1 MSQYNIL
8 APEVRN
14 DPYPFYAALREEA
27 AAVQVDPFGLWM
39 VTRYEDVVDV
49 VKRTDEFSSTG
60 NQRTT
65 GGELFGGMTPPT
77 IITSDNPIHDRL
89 RSILH
94 KRFTPRRVENFQSRV
109 EDLTQGL
116 LGNIKQEREFDLVSD
131 FTIPLPVIVIAEMLG
146 IETDRFE
153 DFKIWSNA
161 LMLLMNGA
169 QGDEEQAL
177 RVHMGEFAQYLMG
190 MADHRRSHP
199 SEDLIGTLV
208 EAEKQPG
215 LISAPEVLGYCVL
228 LLAAGNETTT
238 NLIGGMTLA
247 LLEHPEQL
255 SLLRSRPD
263 LIDNAIEEGLRYCS
277 PVQGLFRK
285 ATCDARVG
293 DVTIPKGSEV
303 MVCYAAANRDPNR
316 FEHPDAFDIERNCKG
331 HVAFGLG
338 LHFCLGANLA
348 RREARVAIERLLPIL
363 ENVEPTF
370 DQVEWVDSWFLRGP
384 KTLPFRRIARAAA

>member
-1 MSQYNIL
+1 MSQYDIL
-8 APEVRN
+8 APDVRN
-14 DPYPFYAALREEA
+14 DPYPFYARLRDEA
-27 AAVQVDPFGLWM
+27 AAVQVDPLGLYL
-39 VTRYEDVVDV
+39 VTRYDDVVDV
-49 VKRTDEFSSTG
+49 LKRTDEFSSTG

-65 GGELFGGMTPPT
+65 GGELFGGMTPAT
-77 IITSDNPIHDRL
+77 IITSDNPTHNRL

-94 KRFTPRRVENFQSRV
+94 KRFTPRRVASLQTRV

-116 LGNIKQEREFDLVSD
+116 LANIRQENEFDLVTD

-146 IETDRFE
+146 IESERFE
-153 DFKIWSNA
+153 DFKLWSNA

-169 QGDEEQAL
+169 KGEKEGEL
-177 RVHMGEFAQYLMG
+177 RVVMGEFAQYLMG

-199 SEDLIGTLV
+199 AEDLIGTLV
-208 EAEKQPG
+208 EAEKQPD

-247 LLEHPEQL
+247 LLQNPDQL
-255 SLLRSRPD
+255 ALLRSRPD
-263 LIDNAIEEGLRYCS
+263 LLENAVEEGLRYCS

-285 ATCDARVG
+285 TTCDTYVD
-293 DVTIPKGSEV
+293 DVAIPKGSEV
-303 MVCYAAANRDPNR
+303 MVCYASANRDPGHFDN
-316 FEHPDAFDIERNCKG
+316 PDRFDITRNSKG
-331 HVAFGLG
+331 HLAFGLG

-348 RREARVAIERLLPIL
+348 RREARVAMERLLPLL
-363 ENVEPTF
+363 EEVEPTF

-384 KTLPFRRIARAAA
+384 KSLPFRRRGRAAA